1 MCLVLDTQ
9 VELALAYKCE
19 DKLEDKKLV
28 QYIHFNRH
36 VNALRIDAMGN
47 LVFPDKLQLHE
58 ISLDRK
64 HTPGAEDGN
73 RRRP

>member
-1 MCLVLDTQ
+1 MDTQ

-19 DKLEDKKLV
+19 DKLDDKKLV

-36 VNALRIDAMGN
+36 VNSLRIDAMGN
-47 LVFPDKLQLHE
+47 LVSPDKFQLLE
-58 ISLDRK
+58 LSLDRRN
-64 HTPGAEDGN
+64 TPGAEDRN